1 MGASHIISINTYL
14 LTTMPSVKRR
24 RGRPPT
30 RNQPPVGVS
39 SSNTNRTPQTEP
51 VATKH
56 DESVGAH
63 DEADIFSF
71 RTSAISKFIS
81 NNELLDN
88 LITKYIPI
96 DSIIPPAS
104 FPGAKIGGKKFELK
118 NLKEDEK
125 VALTSRLATNSI
137 DADDVLLGD
146 INLIRLKSE
155 LLQKQLHDEEEELK
169 NAQNID
175 NLIDDEF
182 IFMEKAYN
190 KLALLHTRLSSNE
203 DFQSQKDSLSLLQ
216 SELKDKFNKRI
227 DDDQI
232 VRQLSTSKL
241 NAGRISVTADE
252 AKEALEMLNQKKQ
265 EAYRLQ
271 MQEQQQ
277 KQQQE
282 AQSQTDIQDMFQPPV
297 PSFMPPQS
305 QESAIIPQFNGS
317 SGNTNSQG
325 LMFQMP
331 ADPLE
336 NGSEFSNPPES
347 ELMNQNLFVND
358 EMIGND
364 FLGDQMFFD
373 DR

>member
-1 MGASHIISINTYL
+1 MTSL
-14 LTTMPSVKRR
+14 
-24 RGRPPT
+24 
-30 RNQPPVGVS
+30 
-39 SSNTNRTPQTEP
+39 
-51 VATKH
+51 
-56 DESVGAH
+56 
-63 DEADIFSF
+63 FSW
-71 RTSAISKFIS
+71 RK
-81 NNELLDN
+81 L
-88 LITKYIPI
+88 
-96 DSIIPPAS
+96 
-104 FPGAKIGGKKFELK
+104 
-118 NLKEDEK
+118 
-125 VALTSRLATNSI
+125 
-137 DADDVLLGD
+137 
-146 INLIRLKSE
+146 
-155 LLQKQLHDEEEELK
+155 
-169 NAQNID
+169 
-175 NLIDDEF
+175 
-182 IFMEKAYN
+182 AYN